1 MGPTGP
7 GWSCW
12 ASERAA
18 GGETMRGTAMGPPFS
33 SGRVDDLVLRFEAA
47 RTHADATGGP
57 VDHRA
62 HALQVRVPAAGR
74 PFVLRADV
82 VPGAWGPSPQ
92 VAKSRPGPHS
102 PANKRAPN
110 LNPIPPRGHPP
121 QPPLV

>member
-74 PFVLRADV
+74 PFFRGADGL
-82 VPGAWGPSPQ
+82 PGDRGPPTPVGNAGPGSPNPAQ
-92 VAKSRPGPHS
+92 PARPTS
-102 PANKRAPN
+102 TQSAPADE
-110 LNPIPPRGHPP
+110 P
-121 QPPLV
+121 Q

>member
-33 SGRVDDLVLRFEAA
+33 SGRFDDLVLRFEAA

-74 PFVLRADV
+74 LFFLVGYV
-82 VPGAWGPSPQ
+82 VPRGRALPTPLPNPSPPSNTP
-92 VAKSRPGPHS
+92 AKTREPH
-102 PANKRAPN
+102 PN
-110 LNPIPPRGHPP
+110 T
-121 QPPLV
+121 

>member
-18 GGETMRGTAMGPPFS
+18 GGETMRGTAMGTRFS
-33 SGRVDDLVLRFEAA
+33 SGRCDDLVLRFEAA

-74 PFVLRADV
+74 LIVRVADV
-82 VPGAWGPSPQ
+82 VPGDRALATQFANSSHGSN
-92 VAKSRPGPHS
+92 S
-102 PANKRAPN
+102 PAKT
-110 LNPIPPRGHPP
+110 
-121 QPPLV
+121 